1 MELERDELEIYLGGL
16 IVIQKEID
24 DTVRIGL
31 I

>member
-16 IVIQKEID
+16 IVIQQEID